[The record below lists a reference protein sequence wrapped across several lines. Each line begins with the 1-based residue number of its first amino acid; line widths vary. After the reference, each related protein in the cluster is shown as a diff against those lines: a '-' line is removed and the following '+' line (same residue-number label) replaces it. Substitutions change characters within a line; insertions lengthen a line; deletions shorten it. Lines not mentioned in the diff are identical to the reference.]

1 MSPERRQAL
10 GRRESDYEAA
20 ALREKVAEH
29 EAHFTHLRPMVAE
42 IRRDLDG
49 IKAMLR
55 SDPRPDVSALEAKI
69 REIEDALKEH
79 FAP

>member
-29 EAHFTHLRPMVAE
+29 ESHFAHLRPMMAE

-49 IKAMLR
+49 IKAMLKAG
-55 SDPRPDVSALEAKI
+55 PRPDVSVLQAKI
-69 REIEDALKEH
+69 QEIEDALKEH
-79 FAP
+79 FSP